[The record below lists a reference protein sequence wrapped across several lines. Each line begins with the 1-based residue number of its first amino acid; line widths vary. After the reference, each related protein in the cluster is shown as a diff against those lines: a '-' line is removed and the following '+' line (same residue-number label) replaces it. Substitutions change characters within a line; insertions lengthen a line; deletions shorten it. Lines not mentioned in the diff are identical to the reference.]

1 MAKRDSRQDW
11 RSLLQQ
17 AQETF
22 YSEALSALEELET
35 AYLQEAKVYS
45 QALRQ
50 KGHTFDKE
58 DQAVHRKLS
67 SEQLARLT
75 AFFASLK
82 QKTESLSGV
91 QHPTGPLLRLQAKRF
106 NTRSPPS
113 PPAEDNSLTY
123 SKDSTPACTPR
134 VLKSQVVILSPLE
147 AMAVKLQTQEAQDRV
162 ARKSALIANQHWSH

>member
-35 AYLQEAKVYS
+35 AYLQEAKIYS
-45 QALRQ
+45 QTLRQ

-75 AFFASLK
+75 VFFAGLK

-91 QHPTGPLLRLQAKRF
+91 QHSTGPLLRLQAR
-106 NTRSPPS
+106 RSPPS
-113 PPAEDNSLTY
+113 PPAEDTSLTY

-134 VLKSQVVILSPLE
+134 IPKSPVVILSPLE

-162 ARKSALIANQHWSH
+162 ARKSALIANQHWSR